1 MLGRTPASTAAFS
14 LDAPRAIASQNLT
27 RCSLRPAGGR
37 PRPRLPAEAARS
49 KARFL
54 LPMATPQRRALRQP
68 VESTPSSPGHT
79 PRDPAH
85 SRDTRRR
92 SWSDPSAPPPRA
104 LSRRGGRPRPNP
116 PAMAASTTPA
126 RDHTTRNSEPSRN
139 PLKPAGWHRLNPTAS
154 GETRSGRP
162 ARPALATL
170 RIQELAHPQLAVR
183 DRRLPATGP
192 VLRRRRCA
200 GSECVRFR
208 PLRALPVSSDA
219 SSRPALPGA
228 SAC

>member
-85 SRDTRRR
+85 SRDTRHR

-104 LSRRGGRPRPNP
+104 LSRRDGRPRPNP
-116 PAMAASTTPA
+116 PTTAASTTPA
-126 RDHTTRNSEPSRN
+126 RDHTTRNSGSSRN
-139 PLKPAGWHRLNPTAS
+139 LLNLAGQQPLNPTAS
-154 GETRSGRP
+154 GGSRSDAPYCCQVPGCRAARVAPVP
-162 ARPALATL
+162 AAATSPAASASAATAL
-170 RIQELAHPQLAVR
+170 TSTTSNAPTMA
-183 DRRLPATGP
+183 P
-192 VLRRRRCA
+192 VSIAAMASRRRA
-200 GSECVRFR
+200 TTG
-208 PLRALPVSSDA
+208 L
-219 SSRPALPGA
+219 
-228 SAC
+228 